1 MENKELAGLK
11 LLVVEDDPGIITLLH
26 TFLSSKGAEVII
38 LENGRTAVQCVEDA
52 RPDVLILDVIVPY
65 QDGFTI
71 LEKLRRQGNS
81 TPIIML
87 TDKGS
92 IDDKVKGLGF
102 GADDYMTKPFST
114 RELVARIQNV
124 LRRFGSSSGTNG
136 DACLL
141 GDLVIK
147 KQARE
152 VCLVG
157 GESLAFTKT
166 EFDLF
171 SYLATNKENAVE
183 HATLLSEVM
192 GYRGDIETKAL
203 VMHIANIRR
212 KMVNSKV
219 KNVSIETVASVGYKL
234 TVQE

>member
-1 MENKELAGLK
+1 MDNKELAGLK
-11 LLVVEDDPGIITLLH
+11 LLVVEDDPGVITLLH
-26 TFLSSKGAEVII
+26 TFLKSKGAEVTI
-38 LENGRTAVQCVEDA
+38 LENGRSAVQHVEDTQ
-52 RPDVLILDVIVPY
+52 PDVLILDVVVPY

-71 LEKLRRQGNS
+71 LENLRRLGNS
-81 TPIIML
+81 TPVIML

-124 LRRFGSSSGTNG
+124 LRRFGSAARTTDGN
-136 DACLL
+136 CLL

-152 VCLVG
+152 VCLKDG
-157 GESLAFTKT
+157 DSLALTKT

-171 SYLATNKENAVE
+171 CYLAKNRENAVE
-183 HATLLSEVM
+183 HGTLLSEVM

-212 KMVNSKV
+212 KMINLKV
-219 KNVSIETVASVGYKL
+219 KQVVIETVASVGYKL
-234 TVQE
+234 TVLE